1 MNQPEKIDLDID
13 TLKDSAIYNIKQLK
27 KRGYSFPQFNSL
39 MQQAG
44 LSSSTGFDSI
54 CAKVR
59 KFESG
64 DIERTITQILRV
76 SEAELYKH
84 TTLASKRIYIFN
96 LAEDKLLEIKENFDN
111 NGYICEDLDEG
122 YTTIFNYEVTLNT
135 PRQMSLMVEPSDSLS
150 LYYIKDVRSYFEK
163 ASVPNLIENIE
174 NTDETSQVID
184 VVKIVRHTV
193 CVFDFVAID
202 LKNSCLVLGLDLDS
216 QFTNA
221 EMNKAYGQL
230 KDLFQS
236 LFGSEHFTPQNLLPC
251 VQKMEDE
258 ELGNVVKHYFATE
271 DGAFN
276 YTAGSSTL
284 RKDARKDE
292 FFEKGMKELD
302 ADFYGVSKRYP
313 FGNDNPIITIKMG
326 LGEYKKSA
334 FSPIKLAILDHV
346 TQFENFQ
353 ACVDKIMEHLKSD

>member
-1 MNQPEKIDLDID
+1 MNQPQNLDIE

-27 KRGYSFPQFNSL
+27 RRGYSFPQFNTL
-39 MQQAG
+39 MKQVG

-59 KFESG
+59 GYVNG
-64 DIERTITQILRV
+64 DIESTINQIL
-76 SEAELYKH
+76 SISQAELYKH
-84 TTLASKRIYIFN
+84 TTLASKRIHIFN
-96 LAEDKLLEIKENFDN
+96 LNSEKLLEIKENFDN
-111 NGYICEDLDEG
+111 EGYVCDELDEG
-122 YTTIFNYEVTLNT
+122 ETTFFDYEVAIDT
-135 PRQMSLMVEPSDSLS
+135 PRQLSLMVEPSDSLS
-150 LYYIKDVRSYFEK
+150 VYYIKHVRSYFEK
-163 ASVPNLIENIE
+163 ASVPSLIDNVE
-174 NTDETSQVID
+174 NTDETTQVID
-184 VVKIVRHTV
+184 VFKVVRHTV
-193 CVFDFVAID
+193 CVFDFIAID
-202 LKNSCLVLGLDLDS
+202 LKNSCLVLGLDLAS
-216 QFTNA
+216 KFTNA

-230 KDLFQS
+230 KDLFRG
-236 LFGSEHFTPQNLLPC
+236 LFGLEHFTSLNLLPC

-271 DGAFN
+271 DGAYT

-313 FGNDNPIITIKMG
+313 FGNDNPIITIKMSV
-326 LGEYKKSA
+326 GEYKKSA
-334 FSPIKLAILDHV
+334 FSPINLAIIDQV

-353 ACVDKIMEHLKSD
+353 ACTDKIMEHLTSE

>member
-1 MNQPEKIDLDID
+1 MNQPEKLDLDID

-27 KRGYSFPQFNSL
+27 KRGYSFPQFNTL

-64 DIERTITQILRV
+64 DIVKTITQIL
-76 SEAELYKH
+76 SISKAELYKH
-84 TTLASKRIYIFN
+84 TTLASKRVYIFN
-96 LAEDKLLEIKENFDN
+96 TSYEKLIEIKENFDHDA
-111 NGYICEDLDEG
+111 YVCDELEEG
-122 YTTIFNYEVTLNT
+122 NPTAFDYEITVNS
-135 PRQMSLMVEPSDSLS
+135 PRKLSLKVEASDSLS
-150 LYYIKDVRSYFEK
+150 IYYIKDVRSYFEK
-163 ASVPNLIENIE
+163 ASVPNLIETIE

-184 VVKIVRHTV
+184 VVKVVKHIV

-202 LKNSCLVLGLDLDS
+202 FKNECLVLGLDLDS

-230 KDLFQS
+230 KDLLQS
-236 LFGSEHFTPQNLLPC
+236 LFGLEHFTPLDLLPC

-258 ELGNVVKHYFATE
+258 ELGNVVKHYFATD

-302 ADFYGVSKRYP
+302 ADFYGISKRYP